1 MIWRTISVF
10 VEKLR
15 QHPWQ
20 NWWTFYL
27 GPGGVHNPLSGTI
40 DFITRSLFRR
50 KNWFSYCRT
59 FWIFYD
65 NSFWRHFLLTDHFSC
80 LNTAPTRFRTRRP
93 LLNVPSIYK
102 FHRKNHTTSINSEFN
117 INVKLFFS
125 NLSWYGNE
133 VSCMEVEWGL
143 ISGFIIRLPLKP
155 AYYWSGPA

>member
-80 LNTAPTRFRTRRP
+80 LNTAPTRFWTRRP

-102 FHRKNHTTSINSEFN
+102 DHGKNNTTSINSEFN
-117 INVKLFFS
+117 INVKLFLVICLGMGTRFLAWRS
-125 NLSWYGNE
+125 SE
-133 VSCMEVEWGL
+133 VWFRDS
-143 ISGFIIRLPLKP
+143 
-155 AYYWSGPA
+155 